1 VRNYHGDMDFVDV
14 DWDGDG
20 DIERRGGK
28 MKELI
33 ESELGVSK
41 LEAKK
46 QKKLCF

>member
-46 QKKLCF
+46 

>member
-28 MKELI
+28 
-33 ESELGVSK
+33 
-41 LEAKK
+41 
-46 QKKLCF
+46 